1 MREVLRAEP
10 QRGDGRV
17 GRITDALVNIPN
29 WAVRK
34 LIIDDSAV
42 KNSFPSSLPVAQL
55 GAPARG
61 SSSGLE
67 QESPSAVDD
76 LDHDFNLKSL
86 RALIGYAAHAADA
99 DGEFGYVEDFVL
111 DDTNWT
117 VPLIIMHTGR
127 RLRATRLLV
136 STTTVHEIDG
146 PHKIIDL
153 RLPIATIR
161 SMPEFNG
168 RLA

>member
-1 MREVLRAEP
+1 
-10 QRGDGRV
+10 
-17 GRITDALVNIPN
+17 LVDIPN
-29 WAVRK
+29 WAIRK
-34 LIIDDSAV
+34 LIIGDSAV
-42 KNSFPSSLPVAQL
+42 KNSFASSLPVAQL
-55 GAPARG
+55 GTPATG
-61 SSSGLE
+61 SARFE
-67 QESPSAVDD
+67 DESPSAMDD

-127 RLRATRLLV
+127 RLRATRLLM
-136 STTTVHEIDG
+136 STTTVHELDG
-146 PHKIIDL
+146 PHRIIDL
-153 RLPIATIR
+153 RLPMATIR